1 MNASLPAPI
10 SDILARYKRELREY
24 DYREQKYKP
33 RWQITTA
40 GAALLLHREIE
51 HQNPARAV
59 DATDAADDAEGGDA

>member
-1 MNASLPAPI
+1 MSTALPSV
-10 SDILARYKRELREY
+10 SDLLARYKRELREY

-51 HQNPARAV
+51 LQNPARAV
-59 DATDAADDAEGGDA
+59 DAEAVDEAEGGEA